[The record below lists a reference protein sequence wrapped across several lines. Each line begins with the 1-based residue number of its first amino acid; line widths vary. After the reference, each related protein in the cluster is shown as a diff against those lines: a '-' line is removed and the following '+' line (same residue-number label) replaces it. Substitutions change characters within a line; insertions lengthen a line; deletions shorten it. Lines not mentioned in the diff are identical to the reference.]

1 MHVSSDYVFDGS
13 SDMHAEDEPMSPLG
27 VYGQSKAAGD
37 IAVAGCPAHYIL
49 RSSWVIG
56 EGHNFVKTMAALS
69 DRVAD
74 PGDALGRVT
83 VVDDQIGRLTFT
95 ADMARAIFH
104 LLDSSAPYGT
114 YNCTGS
120 GEPASW
126 AEVARRVFELRN
138 GNGAAVVPVSTEEY
152 YASASGPIAP
162 RPVHSALDLNK
173 LLSTGFLIP
182 DWRSELARYV
192 GHVC

>member
-1 MHVSSDYVFDGS
+1 
-13 SDMHAEDEPMSPLG
+13 MSPLG

-56 EGHNFVKTMAALS
+56 DGRNFVKTMAALS

-126 AEVARRVFELRN
+126 AEVAAGCSSCATATAAPCARLHRGVLRERQR
-138 GNGAAVVPVSTEEY
+138 AHR
-152 YASASGPIAP
+152 AP
-162 RPVHSALDLNK
+162 SRPQ
-173 LLSTGFLIP
+173 
-182 DWRSELARYV
+182 RARP
-192 GHVC
+192 C